1 MCGCGEEVDVGGEEV
16 VAAAAA
22 AAASETWER
31 EAVDGES
38 VAQREIDD

>member
-16 VAAAAA
+16 VAA

>member
-22 AAASETWER
+22 AASETCER

>member
-1 MCGCGEEVDVGGEEV
+1 MCGCGEEVDVGGEEAV
-16 VAAAAA
+16 A